1 MITNMSQVYDF
12 IQQIIKICNEQEQL
26 KYISVR
32 LEHVLSLGSSGL
44 EILGAIGTVLSEE
57 RHRFKET
64 TIDLVKIEEVIQ
76 FANKSFG
83 CCD

>member
-26 KYISVR
+26 KNISLR
-32 LEHVLSLGSSGL
+32 LENVLSLGSSGL

-57 RHRFKET
+57 HQKLKGT
-64 TIDLVKIEEVIQ
+64 SVDMAKIEEVIQ
-76 FANKSFG
+76 FARESFNK
-83 CCD
+83 